1 MSSGSETFME
11 SAGKSD

>member
-1 MSSGSETFME
+1 MSSSSETFME